1 MTNRFAMP
9 AAITAA
15 AALGI
20 LAACAAEA
28 PTTPDAAAAAVSFA
42 RGGASDRM
50 FYQAQLEPL
59 GESRARGMALVE
71 ITGGALRVRVHAIGV
86 EPGETIPQ
94 HIHVNPGCEV
104 GGGVLVNLDRNL
116 TVPPESPSTG
126 PEFPEASAA
135 GIVHYE
141 ASRPLGE
148 LRAAVNAALGLTL
161 ATDEALVEWLDLE
174 NRNVHMH
181 VAFGPPFPAV
191 NCGALDRVN

>member
-1 MTNRFAMP
+1 M
-9 AAITAA
+9 
-15 AALGI
+15 
-20 LAACAAEA
+20 
-28 PTTPDAAAAAVSFA
+28 
-42 RGGASDRM
+42 
-50 FYQAQLEPL
+50 
-59 GESRARGMALVE
+59 
-71 ITGGALRVRVHAIGV
+71 
-86 EPGETIPQ
+86 
-94 HIHVNPGCEV
+94 
-104 GGGVLVNLDRNL
+104 GVLVNLDRNL

-161 ATDEALVEWLDLE
+161 ATDEALLEWLDLE

>member
-15 AALGI
+15 AALGV
-20 LAACAAEA
+20 LVACAAEA

-50 FYQAQLEPL
+50 FYQARMEPL
-59 GESRARGMALVE
+59 GESRARGVVLVDV
-71 ITGGALRVRVHAIGV
+71 TGGVLRVRVHAVGV
-86 EPGETIPQ
+86 EKGEIIPQ
-94 HIHVNPGCEV
+94 HIHVNSGCAA
-104 GGGVLVNLDRNL
+104 GGGVLINLDRSL

-126 PEFPEASAA
+126 PEFPRASAA
-135 GIVHYE
+135 GIVNYE

-148 LRAAVNAALGLTL
+148 LRAAVNTAKGLTL
-161 ATDEALVEWLDLE
+161 ATDEALLEWLDLE